1 MPALTPSIG
10 RVVAIAFGL
19 LVLAGVGLA
28 IADDAGIVDLMLI
41 PRWLGQLPLAVRVI
55 AYVVVGVPVGLGIAL
70 YVVLE
75 TAEMLG
81 FEGRPF
87 TWRGRRRDRS

>member
-1 MPALTPSIG
+1 MKPFIG
-10 RVVAIAFGL
+10 RSLAVSFAVLVVA
-19 LVLAGVGLA
+19 GVALA
-28 IADDAGIVDLMLI
+28 IADDAGIVDLTQV
-41 PRWLGQLPLAVRVI
+41 PRWLGQLPLTVRVV

-81 FEGRPF
+81 FGGRPF
-87 TWRGRRRDRS
+87 TRRGRRRDRS

>member
-1 MPALTPSIG
+1 MKPSVG
-10 RVVAIAFGL
+10 RGVAVAFAL

-28 IADDAGIVDLMLI
+28 IADDAGIVDLMQV
-41 PRWLGQLPLAVRVI
+41 PRWLGHLPLAVRVI

-70 YVVLE
+70 YMVLE

-81 FEGRPF
+81 FVWRPF
-87 TWRGRRRDRS
+87 TWRGRRRDRP